1 MIGGGKKPRSAR
13 FILYLDS
20 GSACRSS
27 PAAMDYQKIIPNAK
41 GQSAFFQSITRHGVL
56 GKAPG
61 VTSYLLQG
69 LSMFKV

>member
-41 GQSAFFQSITRHGVL
+41 GQSAFFSKHNETWRFGE
-56 GKAPG
+56 GAG
-61 VTSYLLQG
+61 SYVILNARL
-69 LSMFKV
+69 VDV